1 MNGSAKEALDALCGL
16 GSPAE
21 LAALAAAGLAPATRP
36 AVNSHIHL
44 PPNFSAFES
53 VEQAV
58 ALAADQGV
66 GVLGASNY
74 YDYEVY
80 GEFADRARRRGI
92 FPLFGLEIIA
102 LIDELVRGGVLI
114 NDPSNPGRM
123 YICGKGITGFAD
135 MTGRAAELIATIRG
149 NDTARMAEMAGKV
162 ESIFAAGG
170 VATGL
175 DAAAVIDMVV
185 RRHGSP
191 RKAVTLQERHLA
203 QGFQE
208 ALFDAVAA
216 GGRIAKLGEILGV
229 QSAAG
234 EDDAVKIQ
242 GEIRS
247 HLMKAGKPAFVAET
261 FLSFEQA
268 YELIGELGGIPCYPT
283 LADGTSP
290 VCAYEDPVEKLIDSL
305 KDNNIHMAEF
315 VPIRN
320 APDVLSRWAKAM
332 RAAGLV
338 VVGGTEHNTLDLLPI
353 EPTCRDGAA
362 VPEDVKDIFWEGA
375 CVTAAHQF
383 LVACGRCGYMDRRGE
398 KNPDFANDA
407 SRIDSL
413 AALGA
418 AVIQRYYE
426 TQQA

>member
-16 GSPAE
+16 GSPEE
-21 LAALAAAGLAPATRP
+21 LAALAADGSAPAQRP

-58 ALAADQGV
+58 DLAGDQGV

-92 FPLFGLEIIA
+92 FPLFGLEIIS

-135 MTGRAAELIATIRG
+135 MTARAAELIATIRG
-149 NDTARMAEMAGKV
+149 NDAARMAEMAGKV
-162 ESIFAAGG
+162 EAIFAAGG

-175 DAAAVIDMVV
+175 DAGAVIDMVV
-185 RRHGSP
+185 RRHGS
-191 RKAVTLQERHLA
+191 RREAVTLQERHLA

-208 ALFDAVAA
+208 ALFEAVAP
-216 GGRIAKLGEILGV
+216 GGRAAKLGEILGV
-229 QSAAG
+229 ESAAG
-234 EDDAVKIQ
+234 EDDTVKIQ

-261 FLSFEQA
+261 FLPFEQA
-268 YELIGELGGIPCYPT
+268 YELILELGGIPCYPT
-283 LADGTSP
+283 LADGTDP
-290 VCAYEDPVEKLIDSL
+290 ICAYEDPVETLIDRL
-305 KDNNIHMAEF
+305 MDNNIHMAEF
-315 VPIRN
+315 IPVRN
-320 APDVLSRWAKAM
+320 APEVLSHYAKAM

-338 VVGGTEHNTLDLLPI
+338 VVGGTEHNTLDMLPI
-353 EPTCRDGAA
+353 EPTCRNGAA
-362 VPEDVKDIFWEGA
+362 VPEDVKELFWEGA

-383 LVACGRCGYMDRRGE
+383 LTLHGRCGYVDRRGG
-398 KNPDFANDA
+398 KNPAFTDDA
-407 SRIDSL
+407 ERIDSL
-413 AALGA
+413 AALGG

>member
-1 MNGSAKEALDALCGL
+1 MSGSAKEALDALCGL
-16 GSPAE
+16 GSPE
-21 LAALAAAGLAPATRP
+21 EMDVLAAGGLSPAQRP

-58 ALAADQGV
+58 DLAAGQGV

-149 NDTARMAEMAGKV
+149 NDAARMAEMADKV
-162 ESIFAAGG
+162 EAIFAAGG

-175 DAAAVIDMVV
+175 DAEAVIDMVV
-185 RRHGSP
+185 RRHGS
-191 RKAVTLQERHLA
+191 RREAVTLQERHLA

-208 ALFDAVAA
+208 ALFDAVAPA
-216 GGRIAKLGEILGV
+216 DRIARLGEILGV
-229 QSAAG
+229 ESAAG
-234 EDDAVKIQ
+234 AGDAVEIQ
-242 GEIRS
+242 DEIRS

-268 YELIGELGGIPCYPT
+268 YELICELGGIPCYPT
-283 LADGTSP
+283 LADGTDP
-290 VCAYEDPVEKLIDSL
+290 ICAYEDPVEKLIDSL

-315 VPIRN
+315 IPIRN
-320 APDVLSRWAKAM
+320 APEVVSHYAKAM

-353 EPTCRDGAA
+353 EPTCQNGAA
-362 VPEDVKDIFWEGA
+362 VPDDVKEFFWEGA
-375 CVTAAHQF
+375 RVTAAHQF
-383 LVACGRCGYMDRRGE
+383 LVASGRCGYVDRRGE
-398 KNPDFANDA
+398 KNPAFADDA

-413 AALGA
+413 ASLGA